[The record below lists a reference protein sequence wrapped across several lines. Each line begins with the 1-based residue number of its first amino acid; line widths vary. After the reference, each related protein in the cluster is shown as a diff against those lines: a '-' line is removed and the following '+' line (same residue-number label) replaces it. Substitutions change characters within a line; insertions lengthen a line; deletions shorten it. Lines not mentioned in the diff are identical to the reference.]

1 MNRKTKT
8 ILTIISTLLLFA
20 FVFTANGAASQ
31 STKSNTQKKQKK
43 QKLENPIR
51 SRAEKQIRNMFGYGR
66 PTKIILNKA
75 TLATSSDL
83 LGSSVKVSG
92 WYQGKALSVTLIDNN
107 LPIQDKN
114 KDEIVIYRYNK
125 DKYYSQDQGYLD
137 Y

>member
-1 MNRKTKT
+1 MNRKIKT
-8 ILTIISTLLLFA
+8 ILTIISTLLLVA
-20 FVFTANGAASQ
+20 FVFTAIGAASQ
-31 STKSNTQKKQKK
+31 STKTNTQKK

-51 SRAEKQIRNMFGYGR
+51 SHFEKPIKNTFGYGKS
-66 PTKIILNKA
+66 TKIILNKA

-92 WYQGKALSVTLIDNN
+92 LYQGKALSVTLIDNN